1 MIDPVF
7 FDARYIRVGHHDGI
21 SRFSAG
27 LCEALSKKTKVIAIV
42 SDARQLEKLPTGIE
56 HVLLNDPTKPIA
68 ELLIARK
75 LNNIGAKLVFSPMQT
90 MGTWFRQ
97 YRLILTLHDLI
108 YYAHPTPPPSFS
120 WPIRLGWRLFHLTY
134 LPQRLMLNGA
144 DAIVTVSQTTKS
156 LISKH
161 RLTRKPVSVVYN
173 AGSGL
178 TQPTHTKPNKSLIYM
193 GSFMDYKNVECLI
206 DSLALLPDFQL
217 ELLSRIS
224 PERKAQLES
233 RAGESAKRVVFHNGV
248 SDEKYHDVLNSA
260 FALVSASKD
269 EGFGIP
275 VIEAMEQGTPAIIS
289 DIEIFREIGG
299 DAASYFDPNNPE
311 QLAKRVLALSEN
323 WQSASKAAIQQAKK
337 FNWEASADALLT
349 ALKAL

>member
-1 MIDPVF
+1 MLDPVF

-42 SDARQLEKLPTGIE
+42 SDTRQLEKLPNGIE
-56 HVLLNDPTKPIA
+56 HVLLNDPTKPFA
-68 ELLIARK
+68 ELLIAKK
-75 LNNIGAKLVFSPMQT
+75 LNKLGAKLVFSPMQT
-90 MGTWFRQ
+90 MGTWFRK
-97 YRLILTLHDLI
+97 YRLVLTLHDLI

-134 LPQRLMLNGA
+134 IPQRLMLNGA

-156 LISKH
+156 LIAKH

-173 AGSGL
+173 AGSGTKQL
-178 TQPTHTKPNKSLIYM
+178 AHTKPNKSLIYM
-193 GSFMDYKNVECLI
+193 GSFMEYKNVECLI
-206 DSLALLPDFQL
+206 DSLSTLTDYQL

-224 PERKAQLES
+224 PERQAQLES
-233 RAGESAKRVVFHNGV
+233 RAGESAKRIVFHNGV
-248 SDEKYHDVLNSA
+248 SDEKYHQVLSSA

-275 VIEAMEQGTPAIIS
+275 VIEAMEQGTPAIVS

-299 DAASYFDPNNPE
+299 EAASYFDPDSPE
-311 QLAKRVLALSEN
+311 QLAKRVLELSQN
-323 WQSASKAAIQQAKK
+323 WNSASESAIQQAKK
-337 FNWEASADALLT
+337 FNWEASAEALLT
-349 ALKAL
+349 ALEAL